1 MFSPYLTN
9 IRKAWWQNI
18 MARKKQI
25 TVDEWV
31 TKVSEKSGVNP
42 NLTKAVLDTVSEI
55 ICEEVKEDKREC
67 YIPNFGTFIRATHKG
82 HPLNLDIEGLEKKKH
97 QNMILL
103 NLNQLHLIKK
113 RLLEESKK

>member
-1 MFSPYLTN
+1 
-9 IRKAWWQNI
+9 

-82 HPLNLDIEGLEKKKH
+82 HPLNLDIEGLEKKETPEYDTFKF
-97 QNMILL
+97 
-103 NLNQLHLIKK
+103 KPVPSYK
-113 RLLEESKK
+113 EKVVGRK